1 MAILQPNR
9 AIAEPWM
16 QLAVGGAH
24 KMTVSWR
31 GAACERF
38 GRG

>member
-1 MAILQPNR
+1 M
-9 AIAEPWM
+9 EPGT

-31 GAACERF
+31 GAAGERF